1 MWRITR
7 FGTIGRNGAI
17 INTIMNDCVNIA
29 LLTKSVK
36 RRFTRDGGMIFSWN
50 RKDRSGGLKEE
61 EGKKLIE
68 PAAFAL
74 KTSITS
80 GKERVLSFV
89 ASKGDTDEGEY

>member
-7 FGTIGRNGAI
+7 FGTIGRNGGI
-17 INTIMNDCVNIA
+17 ISTIMNDCINVA

-36 RRFTRDGGMIFSWN
+36 RRLTRDDGMICSWN
-50 RKDRSGGLKEE
+50 KKDRSGGLKEE

-80 GKERVLSFV
+80 GKRAGFKFCCV
-89 ASKGDTDEGEY
+89 KG